1 MMEQCFSGP
10 LWHVAYT
17 APRAERDVSEGIEQL
32 GLEPYMPMERRVVV
46 RRGRKFDEGRPLLSS
61 YVFFRRDPHRQ
72 AWQDVLD
79 VDGVVDVLMASPLI
93 PGYIPAAWIEAM
105 RKAEAVGIFDRTTK
119 NSSQFRVGE
128 TIRISDG
135 PFEGFNGLIEEFI
148 AKMRSATASKRAKI
162 AVQFMGRITKVDLEL
177 TSIEKL

>member
-1 MMEQCFSGP
+1 MTQCFSEA
-10 LWHVAYT
+10 LWHVAHV
-17 APRAERDVSEGIEQL
+17 APRAERDVAEDIEQL
-32 GLEPYMPMERRVVV
+32 GLEPYVPMEKLIVV
-46 RRGRKFDEGRPLLSS
+46 RRGRRLDSARALLSS

-79 VDGVVDVLMASPLI
+79 VEGVVDVLMASQTI

-105 RKAEAVGIFDRTTK
+105 RKAEAVGIFDRTTR
-119 NSSQFRVGE
+119 SPSQFRVGE

-162 AVQFMGRITKVDLEL
+162 AVQFMGRITKVDLDL